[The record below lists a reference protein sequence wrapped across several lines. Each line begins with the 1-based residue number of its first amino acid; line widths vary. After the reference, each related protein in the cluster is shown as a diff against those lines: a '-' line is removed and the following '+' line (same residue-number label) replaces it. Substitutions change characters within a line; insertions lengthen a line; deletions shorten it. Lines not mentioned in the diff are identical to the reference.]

1 MPRSDTKARMI
12 DSAMRILRERGVSGV
27 TVDAVLADSGAP
39 RGSVYHHFPGGRDEL
54 VLTAG
59 RAAADYITGLLSD
72 TVQGC
77 DMMTALDLFIAFWK
91 QTLVETGYGA
101 GCPVAAL
108 GADSA
113 DDAAKLL
120 DLAATTFDRW
130 KEALTG
136 AIEATGFS
144 PGEARILA
152 VTLISA
158 LEGAITLCRVYR
170 SSQPLDDVAGPLKSL
185 LAREAG

>member
-1 MPRSDTKARMI
+1 MPQGDTKARMV
-12 DSAMRILRERGVSGV
+12 DSATRILRERGVSGV

-59 RAAADYITGLLSD
+59 RAAADYITGLLTD
-72 TVQGC
+72 TVAGC

-91 QTLVETGYGA
+91 QTLAETDYGA

-108 GADSA
+108 GAASA
-113 DDAAKLL
+113 SDAAMLL
-120 DLAATTFDRW
+120 DLAAATFDRW
-130 KEALTG
+130 KEALSG
-136 AIEATGFS
+136 AIESTGFP

-152 VTLISA
+152 TTLIST

-170 SSQPLDDVAGPLKSL
+170 SSRPLDDVAGPMKSL
-185 LAREAG
+185 LARR

>member
-1 MPRSDTKARMI
+1 MARTGTKARMV

-54 VLTAG
+54 VMTAG
-59 RAAADYITGLLSD
+59 HAAADYITGLL
-72 TVQGC
+72 TQAVQDC
-77 DMMTALDLFIAFWK
+77 DMITALDLFISFWK
-91 QTLVETGYGA
+91 HALIETDYGA

-113 DDAAKLL
+113 ADAARLL
-120 DLAATTFDRW
+120 DLAARTFDRW
-130 KEALTG
+130 KEALAG
-136 AIEATGFS
+136 AIEATGF
-144 PGEARILA
+144 PAGEARVLA
-152 VTLISA
+152 TTLIST

-170 SSQPLDDVAGPLKSL
+170 SAQPLDDVAGPMKSL
-185 LAREAG
+185 LARP

>member
-1 MPRSDTKARMI
+1 MSRTDTKARMV

-59 RAAADYITGLLSD
+59 RAAADFITNLLDETVKSSD
-72 TVQGC
+72 
-77 DMMTALDLFIAFWK
+77 MITALDAFIAFWK
-91 QTLVETGYGA
+91 HTLAETNYGA

-113 DDAAKLL
+113 DDAATLL
-120 DLAATTFDRW
+120 ELAAATFDRW
-130 KEALTG
+130 KEALAT
-136 AIEATGFS
+136 AIEASGFTAA
-144 PGEARILA
+144 EARVLA
-152 VTLISA
+152 TTLISTV
-158 LEGAITLCRVYR
+158 EGAITLCRVYR
-170 SSQPLDDVAGPLKSL
+170 SAQPLDDVAGPLRSL
-185 LAREAG
+185 LTRR

>member
-1 MPRSDTKARMI
+1 MARTGTKARMV

-59 RAAADYITGLLSD
+59 REAADYITGLLSE
-72 TVQGC
+72 TVRNC
-77 DMMTALDLFIAFWK
+77 DLLTALDLFIAFWK
-91 QTLVETGYGA
+91 QTLIETGYGA

-120 DLAATTFDRW
+120 DLAAATFDRW
-130 KEALTG
+130 KESLAP
-136 AIEATGFS
+136 AIEAAGFA
-144 PGEARILA
+144 PDEARVLA

-170 SSQPLDDVAGPLKSL
+170 SSQPLDDVAGPMRSL
-185 LAREAG
+185 LTRR

>member
-1 MPRSDTKARMI
+1 MARTGTKARMV

-54 VLTAG
+54 VMTAG
-59 RAAADYITGLLSD
+59 RAAADYITDLLEQ
-72 TVQGC
+72 TVTGC
-77 DMMTALDLFIAFWK
+77 DLETALDAFIAFWK
-91 QTLVETGYGA
+91 HTLAETGYGA

-113 DDAAKLL
+113 DEAARLL
-120 DLAATTFDRW
+120 GLAARTFDRW
-130 KEALTG
+130 KAAIAT
-136 AIEATGFS
+136 AIEAAGF
-144 PGEARILA
+144 PPAEARPLA
-152 VTLISA
+152 VTLIST

-170 SSQPLDDVAGPLKSL
+170 SAQPLDDVTGPLKSL
-185 LAREAG
+185 LTRA